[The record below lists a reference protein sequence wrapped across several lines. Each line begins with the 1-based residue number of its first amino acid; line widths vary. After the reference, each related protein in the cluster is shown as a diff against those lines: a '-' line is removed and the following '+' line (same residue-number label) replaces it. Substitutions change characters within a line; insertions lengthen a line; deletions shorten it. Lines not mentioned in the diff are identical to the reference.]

1 MPASKISVLTRI
13 WIPCRVADHTLGR
26 GQFHN
31 LISTERLMFGPAWM
45 RWGLALPLLTLNLF
59 VLRQLLVPLAPFP
72 GLFLTAALIAFLL
85 SIPSRWLR
93 ARGLPGWLAISLV
106 FLLAVGILVIS
117 GITLVPLL
125 IDQLAQ
131 LINALPGWLE
141 ASQGLIG
148 RLQEWAMARGL
159 PSEFGDLSSDVL
171 TRASR
176 LASQFSQ
183 QLLSLL
189 GATLGTTINTV
200 IVLVLA
206 VFFLLGGESITAGL
220 VRWLPQEWREL
231 VVVTITRTFRG
242 YFAGQ
247 VVLALILSAGQ
258 IAVFT
263 LLKIPYGVLFA
274 VLIGLTTLI
283 PYASAFTI
291 VAVSVLLAVQDPGM
305 GLAILA
311 AAIGVGQIVD
321 QVIQP
326 RLMGSI
332 VGLQPAWLLIALPL
346 GARAGALFGFGEL
359 LGLLLA
365 VPVASCIKTLIDAW
379 ADRQGFDLPLRTI
392 SSAQE

>member
-1 MPASKISVLTRI
+1 
-13 WIPCRVADHTLGR
+13 
-26 GQFHN
+26 
-31 LISTERLMFGPAWM
+31 
-45 RWGLALPLLTLNLF
+45 
-59 VLRQLLVPLAPFP
+59 
-72 GLFLTAALIAFLL
+72 
-85 SIPSRWLR
+85 
-93 ARGLPGWLAISLV
+93 
-106 FLLAVGILVIS
+106 
-117 GITLVPLL
+117 
-125 IDQLAQ
+125 
-131 LINALPGWLE
+131 
-141 ASQGLIG
+141 
-148 RLQEWAMARGL
+148 MARGL

-176 LASQFSQ
+176 VASQFSQ
-183 QLLSLL
+183 QLLSIL

-220 VRWLPQEWREL
+220 VRWLPQEWRQL
-231 VVVTITRTFRG
+231 VVTTITRTFRG

>member
-1 MPASKISVLTRI
+1 
-13 WIPCRVADHTLGR
+13 
-26 GQFHN
+26 
-31 LISTERLMFGPAWM
+31 MFGPAWM

-85 SIPSRWLR
+85 NIPSRWLR
-93 ARGLPGWLAISLV
+93 ARGLPGWLAITLV
-106 FLLAVGILVIS
+106 FLVAVGILVIS

-141 ASQGLIG
+141 ASQGLIS

-176 LASQFSQ
+176 VASQFSQ
-183 QLLSLL
+183 QLLSIL

-220 VRWLPQEWREL
+220 VRWLPQEWRQL
-231 VVVTITRTFRG
+231 VVTTITRTFRG

-379 ADRQGFDLPLRTI
+379 ADRQGFDLPSKAI

>member
-1 MPASKISVLTRI
+1 
-13 WIPCRVADHTLGR
+13 
-26 GQFHN
+26 
-31 LISTERLMFGPAWM
+31 MFGPAWM

-85 SIPSRWLR
+85 NIPSRWLR
-93 ARGLPGWLAISLV
+93 SRGLPGWLAITLV
-106 FLLAVGILVIS
+106 FLVAVGILVIS

-141 ASQGLIG
+141 ASQGLIS

-176 LASQFSQ
+176 VASQFSQ
-183 QLLSLL
+183 QLLSIL

-220 VRWLPQEWREL
+220 VRWLPQEWRHL
-231 VVVTITRTFRG
+231 VVTTITRTFRG

>member
-1 MPASKISVLTRI
+1 
-13 WIPCRVADHTLGR
+13 
-26 GQFHN
+26 
-31 LISTERLMFGPAWM
+31 MFGPAWM

-85 SIPSRWLR
+85 NIPSRWLR
-93 ARGLPGWLAISLV
+93 ERGLPGWLAITLV
-106 FLLAVGILVIS
+106 FLVAVGILVIS

-141 ASQGLIG
+141 ASQGLIS

-176 LASQFSQ
+176 VASQFSQ
-183 QLLSLL
+183 QLLTIL

-206 VFFLLGGESITAGL
+206 VFFLIGGESITAGL
-220 VRWLPQEWREL
+220 VRWLPQEWRQL
-231 VVVTITRTFRG
+231 VVTTITRTFRG

>member
-1 MPASKISVLTRI
+1 
-13 WIPCRVADHTLGR
+13 
-26 GQFHN
+26 
-31 LISTERLMFGPAWM
+31 MFGPAWM

-85 SIPSRWLR
+85 NIPSRWLR
-93 ARGLPGWLAISLV
+93 ARGLPGWLAITLV
-106 FLLAVGILVIS
+106 FLVAVGILVIS

-141 ASQGLIG
+141 ASQGLIS

-171 TRASR
+171 TRPSR
-176 LASQFSQ
+176 VASQFSQ
-183 QLLSLL
+183 QLLSIL

-220 VRWLPQEWREL
+220 VRWLPQEWRQL
-231 VVVTITRTFRG
+231 VVTTITRTFRG

>member
-1 MPASKISVLTRI
+1 
-13 WIPCRVADHTLGR
+13 
-26 GQFHN
+26 
-31 LISTERLMFGPAWM
+31 MFGPAWM

-85 SIPSRWLR
+85 NIPSRWLR
-93 ARGLPGWLAISLV
+93 ERGLPGWLAITLV
-106 FLLAVGILVIS
+106 FLVAVGILVIS

-141 ASQGLIG
+141 ASQGLIS

-176 LASQFSQ
+176 VASQFSQ
-183 QLLSLL
+183 QLLSIL

-206 VFFLLGGESITAGL
+206 VFFLLGGESITTGL
-220 VRWLPQEWREL
+220 VRWLPQEWRQL
-231 VVVTITRTFRG
+231 VVTTITRTFRG

>member
-1 MPASKISVLTRI
+1 
-13 WIPCRVADHTLGR
+13 
-26 GQFHN
+26 
-31 LISTERLMFGPAWM
+31 MFGPAWM

-85 SIPSRWLR
+85 NIPSRWLR
-93 ARGLPGWLAISLV
+93 ARGLPGWLAITLV
-106 FLLAVGILVIS
+106 FLVAVGILVIS

-141 ASQGLIG
+141 ASQGLIS

-176 LASQFSQ
+176 VASQFSQ
-183 QLLSLL
+183 QLLSIL

-206 VFFLLGGESITAGL
+206 VFFLLGGESITTGL
-220 VRWLPQEWREL
+220 VRWLPQEWRQL
-231 VVVTITRTFRG
+231 VVTTITRTFRG

>member
-1 MPASKISVLTRI
+1 
-13 WIPCRVADHTLGR
+13 
-26 GQFHN
+26 
-31 LISTERLMFGPAWM
+31 
-45 RWGLALPLLTLNLF
+45 LF

-93 ARGLPGWLAISLV
+93 ARGLPDWLAISLV
-106 FLLAVGILVIS
+106 FLVAVGILVIS

-141 ASQGLIG
+141 ASQGLIA
-148 RLQEWAMARGL
+148 RLQEWATARGL
-159 PSEFGDLSSDVL
+159 PSEFADLSSDVL

-183 QLLSLL
+183 QLLSIL

-220 VRWLPQEWREL
+220 VRWLPQEWRQL
-231 VVVTITRTFRG
+231 VVTTITRTFRG

-305 GLAILA
+305 GVAILA

-379 ADRQGFDLPLRTI
+379 ADRQGFDLPSGMI

>member
-1 MPASKISVLTRI
+1 
-13 WIPCRVADHTLGR
+13 
-26 GQFHN
+26 
-31 LISTERLMFGPAWM
+31 MFGPAWM

-85 SIPSRWLR
+85 NIPSRWLR
-93 ARGLPGWLAISLV
+93 ERGLPGWLAITLV
-106 FLLAVGILVIS
+106 FLVAVGILVIS

-141 ASQGLIG
+141 ASQGLIS

-176 LASQFSQ
+176 VASQFSQ
-183 QLLSLL
+183 QLLSIL

-220 VRWLPQEWREL
+220 VRWLPQEWRQL
-231 VVVTITRTFRG
+231 VVTTITRTFRG

-392 SSAQE
+392 SPAQE

>member
-1 MPASKISVLTRI
+1 
-13 WIPCRVADHTLGR
+13 
-26 GQFHN
+26 
-31 LISTERLMFGPAWM
+31 
-45 RWGLALPLLTLNLF
+45 
-59 VLRQLLVPLAPFP
+59 
-72 GLFLTAALIAFLL
+72 
-85 SIPSRWLR
+85 
-93 ARGLPGWLAISLV
+93 
-106 FLLAVGILVIS
+106 
-117 GITLVPLL
+117 
-125 IDQLAQ
+125 
-131 LINALPGWLE
+131 
-141 ASQGLIG
+141 
-148 RLQEWAMARGL
+148 
-159 PSEFGDLSSDVL
+159 
-171 TRASR
+171 
-176 LASQFSQ
+176 
-183 QLLSLL
+183 
-189 GATLGTTINTV
+189 NTV

-220 VRWLPQEWREL
+220 VRWLPQEWRQL
-231 VVVTITRTFRG
+231 VVTTITRTFRG

-379 ADRQGFDLPLRTI
+379 ADRQGFDLPSRTI

>member
-1 MPASKISVLTRI
+1 
-13 WIPCRVADHTLGR
+13 
-26 GQFHN
+26 
-31 LISTERLMFGPAWM
+31 
-45 RWGLALPLLTLNLF
+45 
-59 VLRQLLVPLAPFP
+59 
-72 GLFLTAALIAFLL
+72 
-85 SIPSRWLR
+85 
-93 ARGLPGWLAISLV
+93 
-106 FLLAVGILVIS
+106 
-117 GITLVPLL
+117 
-125 IDQLAQ
+125 
-131 LINALPGWLE
+131 
-141 ASQGLIG
+141 
-148 RLQEWAMARGL
+148 MARGL

-171 TRASR
+171 TQASR
-176 LASQFSQ
+176 LATQFSQ
-183 QLLSLL
+183 QLLSIL

-206 VFFLLGGESITAGL
+206 VFFLLGGDSITAGL
-220 VRWLPQEWREL
+220 ARWLPQEWRQL
-231 VVVTITRTFRG
+231 VVTTMTRTFRG

-305 GLAILA
+305 GLAILVG
-311 AAIGVGQIVD
+311 AIGVGQIVD

-346 GARAGALFGFGEL
+346 GARAGALLGFGEL

-379 ADRQGFDLPLRTI
+379 ADRQGFDLPSRTI
-392 SSAQE
+392 SSVQSPVRE

>member
-1 MPASKISVLTRI
+1 
-13 WIPCRVADHTLGR
+13 
-26 GQFHN
+26 
-31 LISTERLMFGPAWM
+31 MFGPAWM

-85 SIPSRWLR
+85 NIPSRWLR
-93 ARGLPGWLAISLV
+93 DRGLPGWLAITLV
-106 FLLAVGILVIS
+106 FLVAVGILVIS

-141 ASQGLIG
+141 ASQGLIS

-176 LASQFSQ
+176 VASQFSQ
-183 QLLSLL
+183 QLLSIL

-220 VRWLPQEWREL
+220 VRWLPQEWRQL
-231 VVVTITRTFRG
+231 VVTTITRTFRG

>member
-1 MPASKISVLTRI
+1 
-13 WIPCRVADHTLGR
+13 
-26 GQFHN
+26 
-31 LISTERLMFGPAWM
+31 MFGPVWM

-93 ARGLPGWLAISLV
+93 ARGLPDWLAISLV
-106 FLLAVGILVIS
+106 FLVAVGILVIS

-141 ASQGLIG
+141 ASQGLIA
-148 RLQEWAMARGL
+148 RLQEWATARGL
-159 PSEFGDLSSDVL
+159 PSEFADLSSDVL

-183 QLLSLL
+183 QLLSIL

-220 VRWLPQEWREL
+220 VRWLPQEWRQL
-231 VVVTITRTFRG
+231 VVTTITRTFRG

-263 LLKIPYGVLFA
+263 LLKIPLWGVVCCLDWLNHLDPLCQCFHHRCGECFA
-274 VLIGLTTLI
+274 GGARSGNGRRHPGGSDWRWSDRGSSDPATLNGEHRW
-283 PYASAFTI
+283 
-291 VAVSVLLAVQDPGM
+291 LAA
-305 GLAILA
+305 GLAAYCAPPWCASGRSLRFWRTSRTA
-311 AAIGVGQIVD
+311 TSCA
-321 QVIQP
+321 
-326 RLMGSI
+326 S
-332 VGLQPAWLLIALPL
+332 
-346 GARAGALFGFGEL
+346 GEL
-359 LGLLLA
+359 HQNPDRCLG
-365 VPVASCIKTLIDAW
+365 
-379 ADRQGFDLPLRTI
+379 
-392 SSAQE
+392 

>member
-1 MPASKISVLTRI
+1 
-13 WIPCRVADHTLGR
+13 
-26 GQFHN
+26 
-31 LISTERLMFGPAWM
+31 
-45 RWGLALPLLTLNLF
+45 
-59 VLRQLLVPLAPFP
+59 
-72 GLFLTAALIAFLL
+72 
-85 SIPSRWLR
+85 
-93 ARGLPGWLAISLV
+93 LV
-106 FLLAVGILVIS
+106 FLVAVGILVIS

-141 ASQGLIG
+141 ASQGLIA
-148 RLQEWAMARGL
+148 RLQEWATARGL
-159 PSEFGDLSSDVL
+159 PSEFADLSSDVL

-183 QLLSLL
+183 QLLSIL

-220 VRWLPQEWREL
+220 VRWLPQEWRQL
-231 VVVTITRTFRG
+231 VVTTITRTFRG

-305 GLAILA
+305 GVAILA

-379 ADRQGFDLPLRTI
+379 ADRQGFDLPSGTI

>member
-1 MPASKISVLTRI
+1 
-13 WIPCRVADHTLGR
+13 
-26 GQFHN
+26 
-31 LISTERLMFGPAWM
+31 MFGPAWM

-85 SIPSRWLR
+85 NIPSRWLR
-93 ARGLPGWLAISLV
+93 ARGLPGWLAITLV
-106 FLLAVGILVIS
+106 FLVAVGILVIS

-141 ASQGLIG
+141 ASQGLIS

-176 LASQFSQ
+176 VASQFSQ
-183 QLLSLL
+183 QLLSIL

-220 VRWLPQEWREL
+220 VRWLPQEWRQL
-231 VVVTITRTFRG
+231 VVTTITRTFRG

-332 VGLQPAWLLIALPL
+332 VGLQPAWLLITLPL

>member
-1 MPASKISVLTRI
+1 V
-13 WIPCRVADHTLGR
+13 
-26 GQFHN
+26 
-31 LISTERLMFGPAWM
+31 
-45 RWGLALPLLTLNLF
+45 
-59 VLRQLLVPLAPFP
+59 
-72 GLFLTAALIAFLL
+72 
-85 SIPSRWLR
+85 
-93 ARGLPGWLAISLV
+93 
-106 FLLAVGILVIS
+106 AVGILVIS

-141 ASQGLIG
+141 ASQGLIA
-148 RLQEWAMARGL
+148 RLQDWAMARGL

-183 QLLSLL
+183 QLLSIL

-220 VRWLPQEWREL
+220 VRWLPQEWRQL
-231 VVVTITRTFRG
+231 VVTTITRTFRG

-247 VVLALILSAGQ
+247 VVLALILSLGQ

-305 GLAILA
+305 GVAILA

-379 ADRQGFDLPLRTI
+379 ADRQGFDLPSGTI

>member
-1 MPASKISVLTRI
+1 
-13 WIPCRVADHTLGR
+13 
-26 GQFHN
+26 
-31 LISTERLMFGPAWM
+31 
-45 RWGLALPLLTLNLF
+45 
-59 VLRQLLVPLAPFP
+59 
-72 GLFLTAALIAFLL
+72 LL
-85 SIPSRWLR
+85 SI
-93 ARGLPGWLAISLV
+93 
-106 FLLAVGILVIS
+106 
-117 GITLVPLL
+117 
-125 IDQLAQ
+125 
-131 LINALPGWLE
+131 
-141 ASQGLIG
+141 
-148 RLQEWAMARGL
+148 
-159 PSEFGDLSSDVL
+159 
-171 TRASR
+171 
-176 LASQFSQ
+176 
-183 QLLSLL
+183 L

-220 VRWLPQEWREL
+220 VRWLPQEWRQL
-231 VVVTITRTFRG
+231 VVTTITRTFRG

-274 VLIGLTTLI
+274 VLIGFTTLI

-379 ADRQGFDLPLRTI
+379 ADRQGFDLPSRTI

>member
-1 MPASKISVLTRI
+1 M
-13 WIPCRVADHTLGR
+13 
-26 GQFHN
+26 
-31 LISTERLMFGPAWM
+31 
-45 RWGLALPLLTLNLF
+45 
-59 VLRQLLVPLAPFP
+59 
-72 GLFLTAALIAFLL
+72 L
-85 SIPSRWLR
+85 SI
-93 ARGLPGWLAISLV
+93 
-106 FLLAVGILVIS
+106 
-117 GITLVPLL
+117 
-125 IDQLAQ
+125 
-131 LINALPGWLE
+131 
-141 ASQGLIG
+141 
-148 RLQEWAMARGL
+148 
-159 PSEFGDLSSDVL
+159 
-171 TRASR
+171 
-176 LASQFSQ
+176 
-183 QLLSLL
+183 L

-220 VRWLPQEWREL
+220 VRWLPQEWRQL
-231 VVVTITRTFRG
+231 VVTTITRTFRG

-291 VAVSVLLAVQDPGM
+291 VAVSLLLALQDPGM